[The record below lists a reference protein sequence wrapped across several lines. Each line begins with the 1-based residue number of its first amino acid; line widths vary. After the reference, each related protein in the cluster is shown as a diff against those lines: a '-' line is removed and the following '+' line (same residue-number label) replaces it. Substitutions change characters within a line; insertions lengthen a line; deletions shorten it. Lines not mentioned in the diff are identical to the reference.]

1 MIERTAPGVGVS
13 DTLGLGGVHVD
24 QLWQTVISLSPL
36 ETALLRTWQV
46 RRLGLVAHAGAA
58 SLVTTQSY
66 SRLEHSL
73 GLLALVASVDPDD
86 TVTRAAALLHDVGHL
101 PFSHTLEGVRGLD
114 HHVLGTAAVLTLD
127 GLLARH
133 GVAVSDVLATVE
145 GSRPS
150 ALTQRSGL
158 LSLDHLD
165 SYVRSGR
172 VHGREHPDPAALL
185 GRLRVVDGAVETD
198 LATAQRIV
206 RLVADEVAYH
216 CSPLNV
222 LVNGILRHLVGT
234 LLDQDP
240 GLDELTLAAMTDG
253 QLLAALLAGPA
264 TSSATEQF
272 LADPTAWHVHAAGGG
287 GRTRPPGAIRYD
299 VSRLYLARPLV
310 DGEALPVP
318 EPDPR
323 HVEVPATF
331 WITPGR

>member
-1 MIERTAPGVGVS
+1 MGDPTGVS

-24 QLWQTVISLSPL
+24 TVWRTVTPLTPL
-36 ETALLRTWQV
+36 EVDLLRTWPV

-86 TVTRAAALLHDVGHL
+86 TVTRAAALLHDVGHP

-114 HHVLGTAAVLTLD
+114 HHVLGTAAVLTLED
-127 GLLARH
+127 LLARH
-133 GVAVSDVLATVE
+133 GVAATDVLATVE
-145 GSRPS
+145 GGRPS
-150 ALTQRSGL
+150 ALTQRPGL
-158 LSLDHLD
+158 VSLDHLD
-165 SYVRSGR
+165 SYVRSAR
-172 VHGREHPDPAALL
+172 VHGREQDDPAALL
-185 GRLRVVDGAVETD
+185 GRLGVVDGAVETD
-198 LATAQRIV
+198 LATAQRLV

-234 LLDQDP
+234 LLDADP
-240 GLDELTLAAMTDG
+240 RLDEGTLAGMTDG

-272 LADPTAWHVHAAGGG
+272 LADPTGWQVHPARDGAHPQPG
-287 GRTRPPGAIRYD
+287 GAIRYD
-299 VSRLYLARPLV
+299 VSRLYLAVPLV
-310 DGEALPVP
+310 EGEPLPAP

-323 HVEVPATF
+323 HVVVPATF